1 MCNQSRTTRRCVG
14 HACTAM
20 QSWAFIVCLA
30 AVGGGWCISPVFG
43 VYLVHVSRP
52 LGQVLP
58 VLGCGAASPLSG
70 SVTCVPLCF
79 SSTPSPAT
87 PATPLASDKKSATG
101 KGRGRKG
108 SLAARSE
115 WAKRALSV
123 TVDYNRLVGRLHD
136 DNVFV
141 ATCKLRFAPTVE
153 ATLSCVVYAALRVC
167 CCSVALLLCGD
178 CGLHG
183 ACMCAHDS
191 VVDSASGAG
200 TVCVRC
206 CRSPPSCSAP

>member
-1 MCNQSRTTRRCVG
+1 MCPTSHRLSWKPMCNQSRTTRRCVG

-20 QSWAFIVCLA
+20 QSWAFIVCPA
-30 AVGGGWCISPVFG
+30 AASGGWRVSPVFG

-52 LGQVLP
+52 LGQVL
-58 VLGCGAASPLSG
+58 LGCGAASPL
-70 SVTCVPLCF
+70 CF
-79 SSTPSPAT
+79 SSNPSPAT

-141 ATCKLRFAPTVE
+141 ATCKLKFAVTAV
-153 ATLSCVVYAALRVC
+153 ATLSCVVYAVLRLC
-167 CCSVALLLCGD
+167 CCSVALRRLWA
-178 CGLHG
+178 
-183 ACMCAHDS
+183 ACCVH
-191 VVDSASGAG
+191 
-200 TVCVRC
+200 VC
-206 CRSPPSCSAP
+206 S

>member
-20 QSWAFIVCLA
+20 QSWAFIVCPA
-30 AVGGGWCISPVFG
+30 AASGGWRVSPVFG
-43 VYLVHVSRP
+43 AYLVHVSRP

-58 VLGCGAASPLSG
+58 VLGCGAAPLSG

-123 TVDYNRLVGRLHD
+123 TVDYNRLVGLLHD
-136 DNVFV
+136 DNVLV

-153 ATLSCVVYAALRVC
+153 ATLSCQCVVYAVLRVC
-167 CCSVALLLCGD
+167 CCSVALRRLWAAWCV
-178 CGLHG
+178 H
-183 ACMCAHDS
+183 
-191 VVDSASGAG
+191 
-200 TVCVRC
+200 VC
-206 CRSPPSCSAP
+206 S